1 MSKPKATKILF
12 AGGGTGG
19 HFFPIIAIAEEV
31 RAIANIEHV
40 NNVELFFMSDN
51 PIDKDLL
58 DKMHIT
64 YIEIVTGKRRTYAS
78 FQNFLDIFKTI
89 FACMKAVWKIFLI
102 YPDVIFGKGG
112 YASFPALFAARV
124 LRIPVV
130 IHESDIT
137 PGRVN
142 RWVADYAEKIAI
154 SYPEALDHFPDKER
168 VALTGQPIR
177 ASLLEIPTGDPVRIF
192 ELEQD
197 IPLILV
203 MGGSQGA
210 ENINENLI
218 DIMPKLVEHYQVIHQ
233 VGNANL
239 EWMKKRAEEALHEN
253 INAQRYHPVA
263 FIESRQLRI
272 AAKGAM
278 LVISRAGSTI
288 FEIAHWGLPSILI
301 PLPIARDDHQRQNA
315 YSYARTGAAIVL
327 EEQNLKPEIF
337 FTTIDSLMNDE
348 ERRARMALATKTFA
362 KDDAAKKIAQALLVI
377 ATKHV

>member
-1 MSKPKATKILF
+1 MN
-12 AGGGTGG
+12 
-19 HFFPIIAIAEEV
+19 E
-31 RAIANIEHV
+31 RIANIA
-40 NNVELFFMSDN
+40 LFFMSDN
-51 PIDKDLL
+51 PIDKELL
-58 DKMHIT
+58 ERMHVT
-64 YIEIVTGKRRTYAS
+64 YVEIKTGKRRTYAS
-78 FQNFLDIFKTI
+78 FQNFLDVFKTA
-89 FACMKAVWKIFLI
+89 FACMKALWKIFLI

-130 IHESDIT
+130 IHESDIS

-154 SYPEALDHFPDKER
+154 SYPEALEHFPNKDR

-177 ASLLEIPTGDPVRIF
+177 ASLLEIPQGDPLRIF
-192 ELEQD
+192 GLEQD
-197 IPLILV
+197 VPLILV

-218 DIMPKLVEHYQVIHQ
+218 DIMSKLVEHYQVIHQ
-233 VGNANL
+233 VGNANI
-239 EWMKKRAEEALHEN
+239 EWMKKRAEDALREN
-253 INAQRYHPVA
+253 PNAHRYHPVA
-263 FIESRQLRI
+263 FIEPAELRI
-272 AAKGAM
+272 AAKGAA
-278 LVISRAGSTI
+278 LIISRAGSTI

-301 PLPIARDDHQRQNA
+301 PLGIARDDHQRQNA

-348 ERRARMALATKTFA
+348 ERRTRMALATKTFA
-362 KDDAAKKIAQALLVI
+362 KDDAAEKIAKALLVI